1 MNTTGPKGLRRTKLH
16 FDQITPDMPLIYQNR
31 IELEKDIQAV
41 VSVFS
46 DRHQIADWQRGFIS
60 MEEKKGE
67 PGANGSTAELTY
79 NNRGR
84 EMKMME
90 TITDNGLPHHFH
102 GHYEMPGI
110 RNIQRNFFDDLGHGR
125 TLWRSET
132 EFQFDSFAMRLM
144 GKLMPGMFKKT
155 SQRFMDD
162 FKDWIENGHSARQ
175 KS

>member
-1 MNTTGPKGLRRTKLH
+1 
-16 FDQITPDMPLIYQNR
+16 MPLHYSNR
-31 IELEKDIQAV
+31 IELDKDVQTV

-60 MEEKKGE
+60 MEEKQGE
-67 PGANGSTAELTY
+67 PGANGSTAALTY

-102 GHYEMPGI
+102 GHYEM
-110 RNIQRNFFDDLGHGR
+110 
-125 TLWRSET
+125 S
-132 EFQFDSFAMRLM
+132 
-144 GKLMPGMFKKT
+144 GMFKKT
-155 SQRFMDD
+155 SQRFMED